1 MTDDTFRELTGPV
14 NNLGSGALKVGKLQ
28 YNFEYFD
35 GVVENQENQSLRPNS
50 KIIQVDNIQVTG
62 EILFKKNV
70 LDTNGLGYG
79 YGSQKTEVV
88 SLSGLIKVII
98 KNTVN
103 NTKNLAVFAT
113 NIATNLTSI
122 TDLTKQ
128 QDTNKSNIAT
138 NLTSITNLTTQQN
151 TNKSNIATNLTSITD
166 LTKQQDTNKSNIAT
180 NATNIVDITRNNTE
194 FTGIPKFTRGF
205 TVGGDDAATIKL
217 LGDVKGLIIDS
228 THLNVTDGLVTFGAS
243 DQQDEDVISSNSEND
258 NVKGDGEGKIY
269 GMRVK
274 IGGDNNYEARQLSY
288 NKKINKWTTGLINAP
303 GDFPT
308 GEVKEEYFYGMKVS
322 NIEFADPVEFADPA
336 VPLDNLL
343 ANENDDTIRDVLN
356 NTNLWEDGEHK
367 AKKIQIIMDYTKKI
381 KLCRV
386 GDNFVLEVALND
398 DSNGHVDHNGMVELQ
413 YLQPHIFRLME
424 C

>member
-138 NLTSITNLTTQQN
+138 NV
-151 TNKSNIATNLTSITD
+151 TD
-166 LTKQQDTNKSNIAT
+166 IKN
-180 NATNIVDITRNNTE
+180 ITRNNTE

-308 GEVKEEYFYGMKVS
+308 GEVKEEYFSGMKVS

>member
-138 NLTSITNLTTQQN
+138 N
-151 TNKSNIATNLTSITD
+151 ITD
-166 LTKQQDTNKSNIAT
+166 IKNIT
-180 NATNIVDITRNNTE
+180 SKNTE
-194 FTGIPKFTRGF
+194 FTGIPQFTNGF

>member
-138 NLTSITNLTTQQN
+138 NV
-151 TNKSNIATNLTSITD
+151 TD
-166 LTKQQDTNKSNIAT
+166 IKN
-180 NATNIVDITRNNTE
+180 ITRNNTE

-413 YLQPHIFRLME
+413 NLQPHIFRLME

>member
-113 NIATNLTSI
+113 
-122 TDLTKQ
+122 
-128 QDTNKSNIAT
+128 
-138 NLTSITNLTTQQN
+138 
-151 TNKSNIATNLTSITD
+151 NIATNLTSITD

>member
-138 NLTSITNLTTQQN
+138 NVTDIKNITS
-151 TNKSNIATNLTSITD
+151 K
-166 LTKQQDTNKSNIAT
+166 
-180 NATNIVDITRNNTE
+180 NTE
-194 FTGIPKFTRGF
+194 FTGIPKFTYGF
-205 TVGGDDAATIKL
+205 TVGGEDPTTIKL

-386 GDNFVLEVALND
+386 GDNFVLEVALKND
-398 DSNGHVDHNGMVELQ
+398 YIEHVDPNGMVELQ

>member
-138 NLTSITNLTTQQN
+138 NV
-151 TNKSNIATNLTSITD
+151 TD
-166 LTKQQDTNKSNIAT
+166 IKN
-180 NATNIVDITRNNTE
+180 ITRNNTE

-367 AKKIQIIMDYTKKI
+367 AKKIQIIMDYTSKI